1 MNKILIAGTLAFDQ
15 IETPFGKS
23 EVIMG
28 GAANYIAIAAAQ
40 FGVPQA
46 VVSVVGEDYPEAFLD
61 LLRARSVDTS
71 AVEVVRGG
79 KSFFWSGR

>member
-1 MNKILIAGTLAFDQ
+1 MNKILIGGTLAFDQ

-46 VVSVVGEDYPEAFLD
+46 VVSVVGEEL
-61 LLRARSVDTS
+61 S
-71 AVEVVRGG
+71 RGV
-79 KSFFWSGR
+79 FRYN